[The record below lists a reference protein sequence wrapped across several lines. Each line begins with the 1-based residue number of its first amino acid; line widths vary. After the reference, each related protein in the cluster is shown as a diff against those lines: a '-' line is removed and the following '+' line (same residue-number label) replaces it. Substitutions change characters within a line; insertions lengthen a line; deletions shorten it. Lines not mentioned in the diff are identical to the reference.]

1 MATLTN
7 DQILELQKMQ
17 KLLSMLEKISSSS
30 KNDDQKK
37 RVVKDIQKYKN
48 KILAISPEGIPQNIQ
63 NFTVHNKLESKQN
76 NASIDST
83 EDDSSLLSNI
93 PVMKISPHSHDN
105 EINYIG
111 SLISFMENEFVTIL
125 SDSHTKFDF
134 SHASERDAL
143 MKTLENLRRTIKVL
157 TETVEEYAL
166 SEKQDFKEQLGRMKN
181 KQSRI
186 FISEAGEMFKA
197 FRDFLFKVIDS
208 IDTGVI
214 VVMNLNEKLHF
225 NPKFEQA
232 TVYEGKE
239 VHFALRKFYEYT
251 LAVIKSLNIPSLKK

>member
-1 MATLTN
+1 MATLSN

-17 KLLSMLEKISSSS
+17 RLLSMLEKISQGS

-37 RVVKDIQKYKN
+37 RVVKDIQKYKT
-48 KILAISPEGIPQNIQ
+48 KILSISPEGLPQNIQ
-63 NFTVHNKLESKQN
+63 NFTLNSKTESKNSKSNELDFDSEQN
-76 NASIDST
+76 V
-83 EDDSSLLSNI
+83 LSNI
-93 PVMKISPHSHDN
+93 PVMKISPHCHDN

-111 SLISFMENEFVTIL
+111 SLITYMENEYIPL
-125 SDSHTKFDF
+125 LGDSHTKFDF

-157 TETVEEYAL
+157 TETIEEYAL

-186 FISEAGEMFKA
+186 FISETGEMFKA

-225 NPKFEQA
+225 NPKYEQA
-232 TVYEGKE
+232 TVFEGKE
-239 VHFALRKFYEYT
+239 VHFALRKYYEFL